1 MGGVPHYLTAHQNW
15 SFITLFGQTWPST
28 PTPREAIGGTAFLV
42 LGMNCCFELVVYST
56 YCLLNGKVR
65 TACWDMVMDRLL
77 THSSHPRACRPKKD
91 CSCVC

>member
-42 LGMNCCFELVVYST
+42 LGMNCCFELVVYSKD
-56 YCLLNGKVR
+56 CLLGYG
-65 TACWDMVMDRLL
+65 MDRLL
-77 THSSHPRACRPKKD
+77 THKAYRPKED
-91 CSCVC
+91 CTCVC